1 MLPFPIDIPQLE
13 KWVSFVKGF
22 PQDFKILFRVANTH
36 ANVDLNGAAPLS
48 LVSEWVIRARAV
60 SRLQC
65 RRSATGHAPATPVK
79 RSAAPRLG
87 ERGSYSA
94 VDIHALVSPPRG
106 RFTAGLPPGDDG
118 RLERIH
124 GVPLGDGELSSDQGG

>member
-1 MLPFPIDIPQLE
+1 MLLLRQP
-13 KWVSFVKGF
+13 S
-22 PQDFKILFRVANTH
+22 
-36 ANVDLNGAAPLS
+36 
-48 LVSEWVIRARAV
+48 AR
-60 SRLQC
+60 RLQGWVN
-65 RRSATGHAPATPVK
+65 AVAD
-79 RSAAPRLG
+79 
-87 ERGSYSA
+87 SA

>member
-13 KWVSFVKGF
+13 KWVSIVKGF

-36 ANVDLNGAAPLS
+36 ANVDLNAAAPLS
-48 LVSEWVIRARAV
+48 LISEWVIRARAV

-65 RRSATGHAPATPVK
+65 RRSATGHAPATPAK

-87 ERGSYSA
+87 ERY
-94 VDIHALVSPPRG
+94 
-106 RFTAGLPPGDDG
+106 
-118 RLERIH
+118 
-124 GVPLGDGELSSDQGG
+124 SSDGSLLRWPTGLEQ